1 MGSDTYKRVGDLPIS
16 VDLTIPPAG
25 ASAIVVWIHGGALI
39 NGDRDSVPG
48 WLSESCAE
56 RDLALASIDYR
67 LAPETKLPG
76 IVGDV
81 EDAFSWLRTV
91 APERFP
97 VAADR
102 IAAVGESA
110 GGYLA
115 LAAGFRVQPRLDAV
129 VSLYGYGDLIGAW
142 YSSPSAHPCHDGED
156 LTPDEIVRFMSGP
169 PVADGRLRDGDGYAF
184 YRHCRRHGTW
194 PTAVSGWDPDRE
206 AERFRPFMPVANV
219 SDRYPPTILVHGS
232 DDTDVPYERSAEMA
246 EELARHGVEHALIE
260 IPGGEHGFAGA
271 DPAAVTAARSEVV
284 AFLRRHL
291 D

>member
-1 MGSDTYKRVGDLPIS
+1 MDSDTYKRLGDLSIS

-25 ASAIVVWIHGGALI
+25 ASAVVVWIHGGALI

-48 WLSESCAE
+48 WLSEACVE
-56 RDLALASIDYR
+56 GDLALASIDYR

-81 EDAFSWLRTV
+81 EEAFRWLRTV
-91 APERFP
+91 APERYAI
-97 VAADR
+97 AADR

-115 LAAGFRVQPRLDAV
+115 LAAGFRVQPALDAV

-142 YSSPSAHPCHDGED
+142 YSRPSPHACHRGTD
-156 LTPDEIVRFMSGP
+156 LAPDEIARLTAGP
-169 PVADGRLRDGDGYAF
+169 PVADGRLRDGDGGAF
-184 YRHCRRHGTW
+184 YLQCRRHGTW
-194 PTAVSGWDPDRE
+194 PIVVSGWDPDRE

-219 SDRYPPTILVHGS
+219 TDRYSPTMLVHGY

-246 EELARHGVEHALIE
+246 AEFSRHGVEHRLLG
-260 IPGGEHGFAGA
+260 IPGAEHGFAGA
-271 DPAAVTAARSEVV
+271 DPSAVAAARDEVA